1 MEQDKLYRT
10 IMSAAALVILALY
23 FLGIV
28 NEVTLLY
35 VLGVCWVYMT
45 VRQVLKY
52 IKEGNT
58 VMAVLSGL
66 LGCAMIAL
74 ILKRVL

>member
-1 MEQDKLYRT
+1 
-10 IMSAAALVILALY
+10 MSAAALVLLALY
-23 FLGIV
+23 FFGIV

-35 VLGVCWVYMT
+35 VLGFCWVYMT
-45 VRQVLKY
+45 VRQALKY
-52 IKEGNT
+52 IKEGNA

>member
-1 MEQDKLYRT
+1 
-10 IMSAAALVILALY
+10 MSAAALVLLALY
-23 FLGIV
+23 FFGIV

-35 VLGVCWVYMT
+35 VLGFCWVYMT
-45 VRQVLKY
+45 VRQALKY

>member
-10 IMSAAALVILALY
+10 IMSAAALVLLALY
-23 FLGIV
+23 FFGIV

-45 VRQVLKY
+45 VRQALKY
-52 IKEGNT
+52 IKVEIQLWRSFRDCLD
-58 VMAVLSGL
+58 VQ
-66 LGCAMIAL
+66 
-74 ILKRVL
+74 